1 MPQPTFVR
9 RLRRLVKSF
18 EPPFLP
24 LGFVKLTSFR
34 YKGRTSYSLE
44 IGDREVSFDADG
56 KWNGQGT
63 DLPGE
68 WIVRGRRRRRK
79 R

>member
-1 MPQPTFVR
+1 MPRPIFIT
-9 RLRRLVKSF
+9 RLRRLIKTFLS
-18 EPPFLP
+18 PFLP
-24 LGFVKLTSFR
+24 YGFVKLTSFR
-34 YKGRTSYSLE
+34 YKGRTSYTLA

-63 DLPGE
+63 NLSGE
-68 WIVRGRRRRRK
+68 WIVKGRRRRRK